1 MAPSTRQG
9 DLLDQ
14 LESTLLLIAFEC
26 VVSEKLLNE
35 IKH

>member
-1 MAPSTRQG
+1 MAPPTCQE

-26 VVSEKLLNE
+26 LSEKLLNE

>member
-26 VVSEKLLNE
+26 LSEKLLNK